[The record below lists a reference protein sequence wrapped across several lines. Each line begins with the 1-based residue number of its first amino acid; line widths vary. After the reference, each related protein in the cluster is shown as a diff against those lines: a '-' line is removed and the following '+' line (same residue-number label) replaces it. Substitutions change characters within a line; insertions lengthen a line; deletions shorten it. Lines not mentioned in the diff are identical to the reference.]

1 MSECRC
7 DGAGWLPEM
16 CLGRW
21 RCPCS
26 DGYVK
31 NDRNT
36 EAFKHVEQ
44 MCSDCASMKVSA

>member
-21 RCPCS
+21 RCPCA

-44 MCSDCASMKVSA
+44 PCSDCASMRVSA